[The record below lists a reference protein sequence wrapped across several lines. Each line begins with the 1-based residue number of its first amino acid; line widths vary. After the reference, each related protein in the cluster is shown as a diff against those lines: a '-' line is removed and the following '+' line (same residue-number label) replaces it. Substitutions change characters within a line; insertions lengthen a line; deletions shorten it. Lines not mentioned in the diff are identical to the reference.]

1 MAPRAAAH
9 GRFFEGLSVAAGA
22 RNLPVTRNLNAGG
35 PAEASQ
41 WAAGEARRAAEVTV
55 PSASGARRPGP
66 PGVTVTRPGAPP
78 DGQ

>member
-22 RNLPVTRNLNAGG
+22 RNLTQARNAGG